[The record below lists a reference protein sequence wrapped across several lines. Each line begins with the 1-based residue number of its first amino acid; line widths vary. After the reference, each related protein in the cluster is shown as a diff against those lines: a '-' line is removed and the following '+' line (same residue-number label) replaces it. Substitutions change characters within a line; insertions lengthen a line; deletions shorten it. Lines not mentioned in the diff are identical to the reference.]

1 MNKNLK
7 SFLQKIEDLARW
19 TLVLDPTTGKFKKM
33 IVYSE
38 EELREK
44 ETEKIS
50 TSDSVPARK

>member
-33 IVYSE
+33 IG
-38 EELREK
+38 LQQN
-44 ETEKIS
+44 
-50 TSDSVPARK
+50 